1 MELYSL
7 IIAIN
12 NIYNTHIKLK
22 TAKTI
27 DINKFFEL
35 LNPFFILEHTFSNN
49 MLGGFLINSG
59 DEQGEDIFGLRYY
72 VRLFLKIMVWIL
84 FFCFFGPMAPWVL
97 LTWYT
102 FKRCYKGYK
111 IYFRQY

>member
-1 MELYSL
+1 MEIYFLINALY
-7 IIAIN
+7 
-12 NIYNTHIKLK
+12 NIYNTHVKLK
-22 TAKTI
+22 TAKSI

-35 LNPFFILEHTFSNN
+35 INPFVILENTFSKN
-49 MLGGFLINSG
+49 MLGGFLIRRG
-59 DEQGEDIFGLRYY
+59 DEKGEDTFVLRYY
-72 VRLFLKIMVWIL
+72 VRLFLKIMVWIS
-84 FFCFFGPMAPWVL
+84 FWCFFGPLGPWVL